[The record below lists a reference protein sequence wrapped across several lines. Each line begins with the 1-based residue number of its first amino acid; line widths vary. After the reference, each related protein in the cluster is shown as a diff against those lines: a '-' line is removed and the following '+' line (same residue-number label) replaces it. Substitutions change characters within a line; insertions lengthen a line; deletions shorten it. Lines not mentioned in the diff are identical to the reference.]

1 MKLFGVTDIG
11 CHRKDNQDSYAVR
24 QLTEEA
30 ALLVVCDGMGGA
42 QAGSVASSLKAVIRS
57 LPPIARMLALAAMF
71 ITIQRWKS
79 GKWRSSHA
87 IWICD

>member
-42 QAGSVASSLKAVIRS
+42 QAGSVASSVAVDAFTASVEKAYADG
-57 LPPIARMLALAAMF
+57 ARDDPE
-71 ITIQRWKS
+71 W
-79 GKWRSSHA
+79 
-87 IWICD
+87 